1 VIVEGYRLLHSHRS
15 EPTGGITLPAWPPA
29 PPAARANAPAV
40 AAVAPRAFEPAV
52 GAMTADVPRARRA
65 SDPVGALSVAPGSLA
80 LPKNLTAAAR
90 PPLRQ
95 PMPPP
100 STIWM
105 RVRRVLFG
113 LKPMLEE

>member
-1 VIVEGYRLLHSHRS
+1 MKRVPTLLAMVLLFAGAS
-15 EPTGGITLPAWPPA
+15 AFA
-29 PPAARANAPAV
+29 QQAPAV
-40 AAVAPRAFEPAV
+40 ASSDVRPDT